1 MACPL
6 CAPVPRSCFSPNYF
20 GDLIRQMTGDNASSA
35 IRRFIM
41 QRAQQLLTAGHT
53 IAETA
58 EMLGFDYPQHFTRTF
73 KRHFGISP
81 SEYQKKR

>member
-1 MACPL
+1 MRY
-6 CAPVPRSCFSPNYF
+6 CAQKLFLSPNYF

-35 IRRFIM
+35 IRRFVM
-41 QRAQQLLTAGHT
+41 QRAQHLLTAGHT

-58 EMLGFDYPQHFTRTF
+58 EMLGFDYPQHFTRMF

-81 SEYQKKR
+81 REYQKKR